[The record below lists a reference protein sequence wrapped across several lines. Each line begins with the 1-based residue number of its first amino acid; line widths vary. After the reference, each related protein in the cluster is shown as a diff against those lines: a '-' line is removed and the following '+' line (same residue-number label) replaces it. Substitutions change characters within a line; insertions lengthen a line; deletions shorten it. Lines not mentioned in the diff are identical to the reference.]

1 VSPATV
7 FERIGAL
14 RSWLEAHRVAGRRIG
29 LVPTMGYLHAGHAS
43 LIRRAR
49 QECDIVVVSVFVNP
63 TQFGPG
69 EDYDRYPRDLEHD
82 QALCE
87 AEGAD
92 AIFAPPVVEMYP
104 TGAPCTRVTV
114 ARVSEG
120 LCGRS
125 RPHHFAGV
133 ATVVTKLLNIVQPH
147 RAYFGEKDYQQLAVI
162 RTMVADL
169 NLPVDIVGCPTV
181 RESDGLAMSSRNSYL
196 SPELRAR
203 APAIYRALCAGRDA
217 AQAGERSAGAIA
229 ARVKAALEP
238 VPDAAVE
245 YVEVVDAESLAPLQ
259 EVGGGAVIA
268 VAVRLGGTRLIDN
281 IAIKPVP

>member
-1 VSPATV
+1 MSPTTV
-7 FERIGAL
+7 FERIDAL
-14 RSWLEAHRVAGRRIG
+14 RSWLDPHRAAGRRIG

-69 EDYDRYPRDLEHD
+69 EDYDRYPRDLERD
-82 QALCE
+82 RALCE

-92 AIFAPPVVEMYP
+92 AVFAPPVGEMYP
-104 TGAPCTRVTV
+104 DGALCTRVTV
-114 ARVSEG
+114 AGVSEG

-162 RTMVADL
+162 RTLVADL
-169 NLPVDIVGCPTV
+169 NLPIEIVGCPTV
-181 RESDGLAMSSRNSYL
+181 RETDGLAMSSRNSYL

-217 AQAGERSAGAIA
+217 ALAGECSAATIA
-229 ARVKAALEP
+229 ECVRVALDQIL
-238 VPDAAVE
+238 DAAVE
-245 YVEVVDAESLAPLQ
+245 YVEVVDPQSLAPLQ

-268 VAVRLGGTRLIDN
+268 VAVRLGDTRLIDN
-281 IAIKPVP
+281 IAIEPAR